1 MVLQSPALDSSA
13 VATIV
18 KGSSNG
24 THIIDDSTSREVS
37 KDQCM
42 GLTSWQTVNKLD
54 GGSNSFQRRCRCSGI
69 ATQLQ
74 TGTTT
79 CVDDQIQ
86 PPLKRQCLRDT
97 TVVNGVCT
105 RLITL
110 LFGDL
115 INSLGD
121 TENNNDVVKATSR
134 VCIINIEA
142 KKVVPKHSLFEKC
155 VGFYTGGTVDGNRRK
170 TGCKNKKF
178 VSKEHIKTRYLLLR
192 QRKKHRVCIIN
203 IEAKK
208 VVVHRPNSCEPGYVQ
223 VTYDV
228 SENGNTRRLKYT
240 TFQMHTLTMNEI
252 TSQKKNKG
260 SGEQKNK
267 KRIECHG

>member
-1 MVLQSPALDSSA
+1 MELRGGRWALWTVGGDSWPSYTSPASDSSA

-18 KGSSNG
+18 KGSSKWD
-24 THIIDDSTSREVS
+24 TEIIDDSTSREVS

-121 TENNNDVVKATSR
+121 TENNNDVVKAVS
-134 VCIINIEA
+134 
-142 KKVVPKHSLFEKC
+142 KVPKHSLFEKC

-192 QRKKHRVCIIN
+192 QRKKHR
-203 IEAKK
+203 
-208 VVVHRPNSCEPGYVQ
+208 
-223 VTYDV
+223 
-228 SENGNTRRLKYT
+228 
-240 TFQMHTLTMNEI
+240 
-252 TSQKKNKG
+252 
-260 SGEQKNK
+260 
-267 KRIECHG
+267 